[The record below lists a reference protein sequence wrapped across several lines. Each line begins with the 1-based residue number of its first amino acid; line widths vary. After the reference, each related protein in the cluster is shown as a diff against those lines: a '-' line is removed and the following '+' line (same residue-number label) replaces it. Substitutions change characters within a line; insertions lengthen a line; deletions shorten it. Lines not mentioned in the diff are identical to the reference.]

1 MKIIHNYFPDLNN
14 HQIKKFNELL
24 PIYSELNSK
33 VNLISRKDMGNFY
46 THHVLHSLSIA
57 KFKDFIPGTR
67 VLDLGTGGGFPGIP
81 LAIFFPKV
89 NFYLIDGVGKKIDS
103 VKRII
108 KKLDLKNVVAK
119 KVRAEDFDEIVDF
132 VTVRAVSKVKIFLPW
147 IKKNFSP
154 NDLRSIERGLICLKG
169 GNLFDEISEFSNMD
183 LVNLNKYFDEEFFET
198 KKLIYIPAK
207 SFINESS

>member
-119 KVRAEDFDEIVDF
+119 KVRVEDFDEIVDF
-132 VTVRAVSKVKIFLPW
+132 VTVRAVSKIKIFLPW
-147 IKKNFSP
+147 IKKNFSL

-207 SFINESS
+207 SFVNES